1 MSDQITQHGSAMLTG
16 TRRRLVM
23 AGAAVAWTVPVMHTL
38 TAGHTFAAVSPGR
51 FDVQLTHTSGDPCD
65 TRTPIS
71 QFCYQCNPQGNVIF
85 YNPGSYFVQAYIC
98 NDATPCQVTA
108 TLTAPFGNT
117 FDNPFQFQNAQAV
130 HVCRNRGTPS
140 QSSTSLA
147 SSTSVTLNLAANEC
161 VVIEW
166 HLDTSPNI
174 PCNPPSLPTS
184 KTYTFTVALSGN
196 CGSFADADAVTAFLQ
211 GFQGC

>member
-1 MSDQITQHGSAMLTG
+1 MADQITQQGSALLTG
-16 TRRRLVM
+16 TRRRLVK
-23 AGAAVAWTVPVMHTL
+23 AGAAVAWAAPVMHTL

-51 FDVQLTHTSGDPCD
+51 FDVQLTETTGNPCD

-71 QFCYQCNPQGNVIF
+71 QFCYQCTSGKVVF

-98 NDATPCQVTA
+98 NDATPCTVTA

-117 FDNPFQFQNAQAV
+117 FSTPFEFQNDQAV

-140 QSSTSLA
+140 QSSTSLP
-147 SSTSVTLNLAANEC
+147 SSQTVTLNLAANEC

-166 HLDTSPNI
+166 HLDTRANI
-174 PCNPPSLPTS
+174 PCDPPSLPS
-184 KTYTFTVALSGN
+184 NQTYAFTVSLSGT
-196 CGSFADADAVTAFLQ
+196 CGSFGDTDTVTAYLK
-211 GFQGC
+211 GSQGC